1 MRDPGTVE
9 LKAMVAR
16 LSLFKNW
23 ISDSAWQYYAKRY
36 NQLKDDSQSI
46 PKVMRNEE
54 RWCFKKVQI
63 DQETLWTGRSK
74 ERGRGRESLHGYT
87 D

>member
-9 LKAMVAR
+9 LKAMMAR

-54 RWCFKKVQI
+54 RW
-63 DQETLWTGRSK
+63 TGRSK

>member
-9 LKAMVAR
+9 LNAMMAR

-54 RWCFKKVQI
+54 RW
-63 DQETLWTGRSK
+63 TGRSK